1 MFCIYI
7 SSLQNDISQKRAEHV
22 HTCYK
27 HYCSSSYNPE
37 DKMSGMTQAIEY
49 PFSSPIS
56 PKWLFCINILEGCQ
70 KHTMYT
76 YYAGFFDIPIVQKV
90 SCQLGEEI
98 ILYLGVQDTLYPSKV
113 KLKRRKKRKTTTK
126 PPSQYTHLPQRT
138 TKSPENIKEKNLPE
152 FLLLDSSHLSHL
164 HI

>member
-1 MFCIYI
+1 
-7 SSLQNDISQKRAEHV
+7 
-22 HTCYK
+22 
-27 HYCSSSYNPE
+27 
-37 DKMSGMTQAIEY
+37 MSGMTQAIEY

-113 KLKRRKKRKTTTK
+113 KLKRRKKKKNHNKTTITVYTPSTENNQEPREHK
-126 PPSQYTHLPQRT
+126 RKEPPRIFT
-138 TKSPENIKEKNLPE
+138 TG
-152 FLLLDSSHLSHL
+152 F
-164 HI
+164 